1 MSYLL
6 DTNVFSEI
14 RKGDEA
20 NADVRRWWRTVEI
33 GSIHISVI
41 VIGEIRRGAERI
53 RRRDSRQA
61 IALERWLEQLQM
73 TYADRIVNI
82 DVRVADLWGRL
93 QVPNP
98 LPTIDSLLAATA
110 IVHDL
115 VLVTRNV
122 KDVYVTGAQCL
133 NPFEAQPR

>member
-1 MSYLL
+1 VSYLL

-20 NADVRRWWRTVEI
+20 SAEVRRWWRTVEI
-33 GSIHISVI
+33 ESIHISVI

-61 IALERWLEQLQM
+61 LVLERWLEQLQA
-73 TYADRIVNI
+73 TYADRIMSI

-98 LPTIDSLLAATA
+98 LPAIDSLLAATA

-115 VLVTRNV
+115 VFVTRNV
-122 KDVYVTGAQCL
+122 KDVHATGARCL
-133 NPFEAQPR
+133 NPFEAPTE

>member
-1 MSYLL
+1 VSYLL

-20 NADVRRWWRTVEI
+20 NAEVRRWWRTVEI
-33 GSIHISVI
+33 ESIYISVI

-61 IALERWLEQLQM
+61 LVLERWLEQLQA

-93 QVPNP
+93 QVPDP

-115 VLVTRNV
+115 VFVTRNV
-122 KDVYVTGAQCL
+122 KDVHVTGARCL
-133 NPFEAQPR
+133 NPFEASTG